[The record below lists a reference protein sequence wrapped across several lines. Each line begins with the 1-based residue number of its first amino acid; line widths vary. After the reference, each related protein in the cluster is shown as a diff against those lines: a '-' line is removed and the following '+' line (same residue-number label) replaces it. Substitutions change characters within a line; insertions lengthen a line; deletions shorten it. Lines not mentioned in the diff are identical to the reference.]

1 MHVGHFIILFKPHV
15 SLPEVKEYAKQI
27 LHQGGEITHEFDFIK
42 GFAAALTDQSLQTL
56 QSLRDNDIVDSIEPD
71 QRVTTQ
77 G

>member
-15 SLPEVKEYAKQI
+15 SLLEVKEYAKQV
-27 LHQGGEITHEFDFIK
+27 LRQGGEITHEFDFIN
-42 GFAAALTDQSLQTL
+42 GFSAALTDQSLQAF
-56 QSLRDNDIVDSIEPD
+56 QSLRDTDIVDSIEPD